1 MFEPGLTLGVSMSG
15 DSSIQVT
22 ARETSADAAILRVE
36 QPSTVVILGATGDL
50 TLRKLIP
57 ALFNLYREGYLPE
70 HFDVLGVARRNLG
83 DAVFREM
90 MHDALLQHADPPPSE
105 EEWNRFASTLH
116 YEPLVFDDVA
126 GYARLAARVDAIEED
141 RGTVGQ
147 RLFYLATDPAFFT
160 IVPQLLR
167 HVDLVRPVGDKR
179 CCRVVIEKPF
189 GYDLDSAN
197 VLNREVM
204 KVLDEDQTY
213 RIDHYLGKDTVQNLL
228 TFRFGNAIFDPLLNN
243 KFVDHVQITMAE
255 SIGMAGR
262 RGAFYDRAGALR
274 DVFQNHILQ
283 LLSLFAM
290 EPPAVLGSKEIR
302 DEKVKVL
309 QSLTPLSAENIARYV
324 VRGQYTEGL
333 ADGEKIPDYRCEE
346 GVNPQSHTETYVA
359 VRTGIDNWRWSGVP
373 FLLRTGKCLAGR
385 MTEIAVQFKDPP
397 MHYFTNVECVGEVC
411 DISEAKPNVLVFRI
425 QPNEGMSLTF
435 SAKRPGMLLQTHAVD
450 MDFVYGRAFAIRLPE
465 AYERLL
471 LDALRGDSTLFM
483 RSDEV
488 KAAWQFVDP
497 ILRMWSAKEPPPL
510 CFYPAGSWGPA
521 EADDLIAGCG
531 AQWRTP

>member
-1 MFEPGLTLGVSMSG
+1 MPDE
-15 DSSIQVT
+15 SSIQVT
-22 ARETSADAAILRVE
+22 ARETSADAAVLKVD

-50 TLRKLIP
+50 TSRKLIP

-70 HFDVLGVARRNLG
+70 HFDILGVARRDLG
-83 DAVFREM
+83 DAVFRDM
-90 MHDALLQHADPPPSE
+90 MHDALLQYGEPPPSE
-105 EEWNRFASTLH
+105 AQWDEFVSALH
-116 YEPLVFDDVA
+116 YQALVFDDVA
-126 GYARLAARVDAIEED
+126 GYARLAERVHAIEHD

-147 RLFYLATDPAFFT
+147 RLFYLATDPMFFS

-167 HVDLVRPVGDKR
+167 HAGLVRPIGDKR
-179 CCRVVIEKPF
+179 CCSVVIEKPF
-189 GYDLDSAN
+189 GHDLESAI
-197 VLNREVM
+197 VLNREVK

-228 TFRFGNAIFDPLLNN
+228 AFRFGNAIFDPLLNN
-243 KFVDHVQITMAE
+243 KYVDHVQITMAE

-262 RGAFYDRAGALR
+262 RGAFYDNTGALR

-309 QSLTPLSAENIARYV
+309 QSLTPLTADNIAKYV
-324 VRGQYTEGL
+324 VRGQYTKGKV
-333 ADGEKIPDYRCEE
+333 DGNAIPAYRHEE
-346 GVNPQSHTETYVA
+346 GVHPQSQTETYVA
-359 VRTGIDNWRWSGVP
+359 VRTGVDNWRWSGVP
-373 FLLRTGKCLAGR
+373 FLLRTGKCLADR
-385 MTEIAVQFKDPP
+385 VTEIAVQFKDPP

-488 KAAWQFVDP
+488 RAAWQFVDQ
-497 ILRMWSAKEPPPL
+497 ILRMWSRDDAPPL
-510 CFYPAGSWGPA
+510 CFYPAGSWGPV
-521 EADDLIAGCG
+521 EADNLIAGCG
-531 AQWRTP
+531 AEWRKP